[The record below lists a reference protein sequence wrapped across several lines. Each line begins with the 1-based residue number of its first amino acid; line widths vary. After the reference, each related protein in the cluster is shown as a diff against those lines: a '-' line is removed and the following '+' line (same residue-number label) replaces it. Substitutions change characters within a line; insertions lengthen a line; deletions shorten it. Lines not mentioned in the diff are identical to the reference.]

1 MGMKSRYA
9 FAAAA
14 LASILVLS
22 YAQTGPTL
30 SDNEKA
36 ISDQMGHLRSLPD
49 EEWVKAVARLAV
61 QIQQLPSDQGRR
73 VLISQFGNLVTEGD
87 AGQETLQVVASTM
100 AEMLRNSPNSSIA
113 QTLAQLVR
121 YEHVQVS
128 LDNPNYRAAMEKLAD
143 SDRLRS
149 NVDFTISDL
158 KGMQWSL
165 KELRGKVV
173 LVNFW
178 ATWCPP
184 CRREMPDMEALYQR
198 FASRGLVILAIS
210 DEPADKVQAFIAGRN
225 FSYPILLDPGGK
237 VQQLFDIQGIPKSFV
252 YDRDGKLVAQAIDRR
267 TERQFLAML
276 KEAGLE

>member
-1 MGMKSRYA
+1 MGMKSRCA
-9 FAAAA
+9 FAATA
-14 LASILVLS
+14 LAGFLVLS
-22 YAQTGPTL
+22 YAQTEPTL

-36 ISDQMGHLRSLPD
+36 ISDQMGRLRSLPD
-49 EEWVKAVARLAV
+49 QEWVKAVARLAV
-61 QIQQLPSDQGRR
+61 QIQQLPSEQGKQ
-73 VLISQFGNLVTEGD
+73 VLISKFGNLVTEGD
-87 AGQETLQVVASTM
+87 AGQETLQLVASTM
-100 AEMLRNSPNSSIA
+100 AEVLRNSPHSSIA

-128 LDNPNYRAAMEKLAD
+128 LNNPNYQAAMEKLAD
-143 SDRLRS
+143 SDRRRS
-149 NVDFTISDL
+149 NVDFTISDV
-158 KGMQWSL
+158 KGVRWSM

-184 CRREMPDMEALYQR
+184 CRREMPDMEALYER

-210 DEPADKVQAFIAGRN
+210 DEPADKVQPFIAERN
-225 FSYPILLDPGGK
+225 FTYPILLDPGGK